1 MRSLHISRRHLWFP
15 REMTCE
21 KRVQKFHTDDASLTR
36 CASDWSC
43 RVFASINQKSYPD
56 LDSARHQYGISA
68 LVSQTSFCGETSGGV
83 EKCRLFSLASCRRRF
98 FFLRAKGEITKMRV
112 FPLCAL
118 CNNLFHFS

>member
-15 REMTCE
+15 REMTSE

-43 RVFASINQKSYPD
+43 RIFASINQKSYPD

-83 EKCRLFSLASCRRRF
+83 AKCRLFSLTSCRRRF
-98 FFLRAKGEITKMRV
+98 FFFKGEGGNYEDARV
-112 FPLCAL
+112 SPLRTL
-118 CNNLFHFS
+118 

>member
-15 REMTCE
+15 REMTSE

-43 RVFASINQKSYPD
+43 RIFASINQKHYPD

-83 EKCRLFSLASCRRRF
+83 WNRF
-98 FFLRAKGEITKMRV
+98 FFFKGEGGNYEDARV
-112 FPLCAL
+112 SPLRTL
-118 CNNLFHFS
+118 